1 MTEYYPTD
9 SLKSPRYSGIP
20 TFMRLP
26 AETDPSKIDV
36 AILGIPFDSGVS
48 YRPGARMAPRDIRVE
63 SALIRPYNPVL
74 KVDPFKLHRVAD
86 FGDIDAS
93 PFSIDDAINA
103 IHQRI
108 SELLHND
115 VLPVVVGGDHT
126 VTLPILRALSESGGP
141 VAVVHFDAH
150 LDTWEGYFGSSYTH
164 GTWLRRAVEE
174 DLIIAD
180 RTFQIGLRGQVYGEE
195 DFEFS
200 RAHGFQM
207 FTIEDIKMKGVQNLV
222 GELQNLRDV
231 RVYVSLD
238 IDCIDPAFAPG
249 TGTPQI
255 GGLDSFEA
263 LEIIRGLKGLDLVGV
278 DVVEVSPAYD
288 SGGVTSLLAANLL
301 YEFLCVL
308 PVSSDL

>member
-74 KVDPFKLHRVAD
+74 KVDPFKIHRVAD

-93 PFSIDDAINA
+93 PFSIDDAVNA

-126 VTLPILRALSESGGP
+126 ITLPILRALSEAGGP

-164 GTWLRRAVEE
+164 GTWLRRAAEE
-174 DLIIAD
+174 CRRSAIMGHI
-180 RTFQIGLRGQVYGEE
+180 
-195 DFEFS
+195 
-200 RAHGFQM
+200 
-207 FTIEDIKMKGVQNLV
+207 
-222 GELQNLRDV
+222 
-231 RVYVSLD
+231 
-238 IDCIDPAFAPG
+238 
-249 TGTPQI
+249 
-255 GGLDSFEA
+255 
-263 LEIIRGLKGLDLVGV
+263 
-278 DVVEVSPAYD
+278 
-288 SGGVTSLLAANLL
+288 
-301 YEFLCVL
+301 
-308 PVSSDL
+308 